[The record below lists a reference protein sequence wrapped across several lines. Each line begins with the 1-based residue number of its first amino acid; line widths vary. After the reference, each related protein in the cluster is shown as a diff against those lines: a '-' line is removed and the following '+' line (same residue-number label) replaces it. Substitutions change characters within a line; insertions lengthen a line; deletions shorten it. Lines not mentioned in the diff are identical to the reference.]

1 MFERS
6 GVNVDSFPFLERN
19 HPVKK
24 NRALVAIAATVAL
37 VASACNA
44 NPTSSDSG
52 GTASKGGTLHILYN
66 SPTLKEDPAKSQSL
80 AVSSIHLILRSLTTW
95 KTSPDKPAEVVPDL
109 ATDTGKSS
117 DGGKTWTYHLKPG
130 VLYEDGTKIT
140 SKDVKYS
147 VERTFAPQLSEGLA
161 YHKTLLVGGD
171 KYKGPFS
178 GQELASIE
186 TPDDSTIIFKLN
198 KSFGDWPWIVSMPA
212 FTGVPKAKED
222 IVHYQDHPV
231 ANGPYKVQSAQ
242 QGSKIVL
249 VRNTH
254 WDQKTDPVRT
264 ALPDTIVLDMALDD
278 NVVNQRIIADAGADQ
293 SAFSFVNLQ
302 AALVPK
308 VLNNPKIKSRL
319 AISPSGALKYLA
331 LNTRKA
337 PLNNPDVRKALQY
350 AVDKNAVQIAAG
362 GPVIAGDI
370 ATTLIEP
377 GVPGYQK
384 YDLYPAPAAGDLNK
398 AKQLLA
404 QAKFTQAAPLTFI
417 VASNSRDLAIAQAV
431 QASLQKAGIKVTIK
445 PEDDDSHQADE
456 TSGKPIYDIS
466 LTSWLPDFPS
476 AQGSI
481 QPLFATSEIGN
492 QAFNISQYSN
502 PQIDTAI
509 NAAIA
514 QTDLTKAGQA
524 WAALDQ
530 QIMQDAPVVPLYY
543 AKNAFL
549 RGSKVANFYLPPY
562 PPYPNT
568 LTVGLTK

>member
-1 MFERS
+1 MNKS
-6 GVNVDSFPFLERN
+6 
-19 HPVKK
+19 
-24 NRALVAIAATVAL
+24 RALLALTAAVAL
-37 VASACNA
+37 VAAACNA
-44 NPTSSDSG
+44 NPTSSTNG
-52 GTASKGGTLHILYN
+52 GAATKGGTLHILYDN
-66 SPTLKEDPAKSQSL
+66 PTLKEDPAKSQSL

-95 KTSPDKPAEVVPDL
+95 QTSPDQPAKVVGDL
-109 ATDTGKSS
+109 ATDTGTPS

-130 VLYEDGTKIT
+130 VLYEDGKKIT
-140 SKDVKYS
+140 AQDVKYS

-178 GQELASIE
+178 GQELPSIE
-186 TPDDSTIIFKLN
+186 TPNDSTIIFHLN
-198 KSFGDWPWIVSMPA
+198 KPFGDWPWIVSMPA

-249 VRNTH
+249 VRNDK

-264 ALPDTIVLDMALDD
+264 ALPDSIVLDMALDD
-278 NVVNQRIIADAGADQ
+278 TVINQRVIADSGADK

-302 AALVPK
+302 AALAPK
-308 VLNNPKIKSRL
+308 VLNNPQVKSRL

-337 PLNNPDVRKALQY
+337 PLNNPDVRRAIEY

-377 GVPGYQK
+377 GIPGYQK
-384 YDLYPAPAAGDLNK
+384 YDLYPAPPAGDPNK

-404 QAKFTQAAPLTFI
+404 QAKFTQTAPLVLLTDN
-417 VASNSRDLAIAQAV
+417 VSYNVAIAQAV

-445 PEDDDSHQADE
+445 SVDYDSATADS
-456 TSGKPIYDIS
+456 TSGKPLYDIS

-481 QPLFATSEIGN
+481 QPLFASSEIGN
-492 QAFNISQYSN
+492 NAYNIAQYSN
-502 PQIDTAI
+502 PQVDAAI
-509 NAAIA
+509 NTAIA
-514 QTDLTKAGQA
+514 QTDLTKAGQQ
-524 WAALDQ
+524 WAALDK

-549 RGSKVANFYLPPY
+549 RGSNVANFYLPPY
-562 PPYPNT
+562 PPYPST
-568 LTVGLTK
+568 LTVGLSSSK